1 MKTAGPT
8 EASKTPAGG
17 PGSNRSRSTSPTPS
31 SIARTNRW
39 AGVARVGVL
48 AASDFSAL
56 IVAGVAAF
64 ELWASRAHGQPA
76 ALYLPAAPAAILIVL
91 AYGQGR
97 LYPGFGLG
105 PVEVLRRYWLITGVS
120 FLGLA
125 ALVLLLKLDNIYSRM
140 TLAIALGL
148 SLLLVPLFR
157 WLTVRIGR
165 RQQWWP
171 EPVLLLGQ
179 AKQGQRV
186 RRLLDELPAGEVRP
200 VGVVTV
206 DPARGEA
213 AVEESKAFADAGIRL
228 VFAEVDGPD
237 TAAMLD
243 RLRLIF
249 PRVIVVRR
257 MQDLPVEGVQV
268 RNLDGLLGLEYG
280 NNLLR
285 RQSRWVKRGM
295 DIDLSLLAR
304 WWLSPPI
311 VSGLWPHREVAES
324 GPCPLF
330 PGARGAEGED
340 DPGSEDSDD
349 GRRSRTG
356 HCAASR

>member
-105 PVEVLRRYWLITGVS
+105 PVGEIIAATGS
-120 FLGLA
+120 SPEYPYGLA

-186 RRLLDELPAGEVRP
+186 RRLLDRAARRGSAAGWRRDCGPGTGRSSCGGVEGLRRCWHSTRLRGSRRTRHRRHARPPSPYLPARNHTAPNPGAAGGGSASAEPRRH
-200 VGVVTV
+200 
-206 DPARGEA
+206 AR
-213 AVEESKAFADAGIRL
+213 
-228 VFAEVDGPD
+228 
-237 TAAMLD
+237 
-243 RLRLIF
+243 
-249 PRVIVVRR
+249 PRV
-257 MQDLPVEGVQV
+257 
-268 RNLDGLLGLEYG
+268 
-280 NNLLR
+280 
-285 RQSRWVKRGM
+285 W
-295 DIDLSLLAR
+295 
-304 WWLSPPI
+304 
-311 VSGLWPHREVAES
+311 
-324 GPCPLF
+324 
-330 PGARGAEGED
+330 
-340 DPGSEDSDD
+340 
-349 GRRSRTG
+349 
-356 HCAASR
+356 